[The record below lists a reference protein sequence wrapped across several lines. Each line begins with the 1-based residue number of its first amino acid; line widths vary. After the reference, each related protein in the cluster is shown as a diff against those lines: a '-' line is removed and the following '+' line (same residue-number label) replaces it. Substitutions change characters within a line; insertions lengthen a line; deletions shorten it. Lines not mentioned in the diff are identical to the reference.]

1 MQRRVAFAA
10 ALQHHPDLLILDEPT
25 SGVDPLARAR
35 LWETIAATAAA
46 GAGVLVTT
54 HYLDEAGEC
63 GRLVIMADG
72 RVVAE
77 GSAAEITGGRRVS
90 VVEAESWAAALDAL
104 EAAGLPAALA
114 GRTLRVPGAGPAQV
128 ARALGALPARVSEAP
143 ATLEERFFE
152 LTRPGGPVTGPVM
165 GPAGRTGRR
174 AGDSGT
180 REAILAASRKRFA
193 EHGYDGATIRGIAA
207 DAGVDPALVHHF
219 YGTKERLFA
228 AAMRLPVVPGELLGA
243 ALAAGPA
250 DPAES
255 LGEHLVRT
263 VLQAWEVHEIRD
275 VFVGLIRSASTSAQA
290 TTMLREFVTEA
301 IVGRLSAVARP
312 GGGADPAGARYR
324 ASLVASQVVG
334 LGLTRYVLGLEPL
347 AAADLD
353 ALVAAVGPTV
363 DRYLTGDL
371 G

>member
-1 MQRRVAFAA
+1 M
-10 ALQHHPDLLILDEPT
+10 
-25 SGVDPLARAR
+25 
-35 LWETIAATAAA
+35 
-46 GAGVLVTT
+46 
-54 HYLDEAGEC
+54 
-63 GRLVIMADG
+63 
-72 RVVAE
+72 
-77 GSAAEITGGRRVS
+77 SAAE
-90 VVEAESWAAALDAL
+90 
-104 EAAGLPAALA
+104 
-114 GRTLRVPGAGPAQV
+114 
-128 ARALGALPARVSEAP
+128 
-143 ATLEERFFE
+143 
-152 LTRPGGPVTGPVM
+152 
-165 GPAGRTGRR
+165 GRTGRR
-174 AGDSGT
+174 AGGSGT

-228 AAMRLPVVPGELLGA
+228 AAMRMPVVPGELLGA

-250 DPAES
+250 DPTES
-255 LGEHLVRT
+255 LGEFLLRT

-275 VFVGLIRSASTSAQA
+275 IFVGLIRSASTSEQA

-301 IVGRLSAVARP
+301 IVGRLSAAARP
-312 GGGADPAGARYR
+312 GGADPAEARYR